1 MHRANAPAISNE
13 WQRDRISKKEQ
24 TDGVGGMSER
34 FSREWSLF
42 DALCGI
48 ELTHRHFNIPTV
60 AFLVVKKCKI
70 HFIVLTENFTA
81 TKRVGAEIEKKP
93 ALQMLKWKRK
103 TNIVFSA
110 RIETFSIR
118 YSISHL
124 NDFEFFG
131 VKAHCLVHFQLQYSP
146 FLSLPLSFFLP
157 PMISHSA
164 TNLAYRY
171 YFIRTNCASA
181 KYFFPAVRNIRTRKM
196 KPSEYLSSMHSSK
209 LSTMDYFSS
218 ITITWWHL
226 NDKVSKSKT
235 HSLLFQPV
243 ENCAFLWFDALCS
256 DFAVIEFLS
265 TIWHT

>member
-1 MHRANAPAISNE
+1 
-13 WQRDRISKKEQ
+13 
-24 TDGVGGMSER
+24 
-34 FSREWSLF
+34 
-42 DALCGI
+42 
-48 ELTHRHFNIPTV
+48 
-60 AFLVVKKCKI
+60 
-70 HFIVLTENFTA
+70 
-81 TKRVGAEIEKKP
+81 
-93 ALQMLKWKRK
+93 MLKWKRK

-181 KYFFPAVRNIRTRKM
+181 KYFFPANRNIRTRKM

-218 ITITWWHL
+218 ITITWWHF
-226 NDKVSKSKT
+226 NDKVSESKT

-243 ENCAFLWFDALCS
+243 ENCAFLWFRFRSHCILEHNLAHIIPTWITK
-256 DFAVIEFLS
+256 FS
-265 TIWHT
+265 TIGKPFEQWCIMHESRNRRVTKLAFELRLC